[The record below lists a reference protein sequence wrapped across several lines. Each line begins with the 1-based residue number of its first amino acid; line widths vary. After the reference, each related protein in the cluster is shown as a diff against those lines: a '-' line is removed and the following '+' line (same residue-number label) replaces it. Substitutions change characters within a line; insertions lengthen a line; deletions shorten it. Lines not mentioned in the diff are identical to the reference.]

1 MSFTRKEIAKNV
13 FVNTVATDK
22 FKSDFIRIAFVMP
35 LSKEKAA
42 ANALV
47 PYVLKR
53 GTEKYP
59 DIGAIRR
66 QLESLYDSGIWA
78 NIGKRGDTQII
89 NINAGMLANKY
100 SMDGT
105 DITGGM
111 LEMISQMLFHPVLES
126 GTFRSEYVE
135 SEKAK
140 LADAV
145 RADAN
150 NKIAYANRRVR
161 EEMYRG
167 EAYAESEKG
176 SAETISALTP
186 ERVYAAYLDLLA
198 NARIEISAVGN
209 MDFDKVTAAF
219 EAMFAG
225 VCRGAGYDLKTEV
238 VREPKGEPKT
248 VYEHQNIGQGKL
260 ALGFRAG
267 CCREDDDFLVMQ
279 MVSVIFGGSTS
290 SKLFMNV
297 RERLSL
303 CYYCSAGYDAVKG
316 AIFVNSGIEFAKK
329 KQAISEIIAQ
339 LESVKRGEISD
350 TEISDAK
357 NTLINS
363 LRSITDKTSQ
373 IAGWCFE
380 CAICGISETPEERMA
395 KINAITKEQIVA
407 RAQSIKLDT
416 IYFLCGTEVAEDE

>member
-22 FKSDFIRIAFVMP
+22 FKSDLIRITFAVP
-35 LSKEKAA
+35 LSEENAA

-59 DIGAIRR
+59 DIGAIRK
-66 QLESLYDSGIWA
+66 QLESLYDSGIGVD
-78 NIGKRGDTQII
+78 ISKRGDVQLI
-89 NINAGMLANKY
+89 NISANMLANKY

-111 LEMISQMLFHPVLES
+111 LEMLSQILFCPVLED
-126 GTFRSEYVE
+126 GVFKREYVE

-150 NKIAYANRRVR
+150 NKIAYANRRMR
-161 EEMYRG
+161 EEMFRG
-167 EAYAESEKG
+167 EAYAANEKG
-176 SAETISALTP
+176 SVEGIAALTS
-186 ERVYAAYLDLLA
+186 ERVYAAYRDLLE
-198 NARIEISAVGN
+198 NARTEIFAVGN
-209 MDFDKVTAAF
+209 LDFDKVVCAF
-219 EAMFAG
+219 EDMFSKIG
-225 VCRGAGYDLKTEV
+225 RGAGYDPKTEAP
-238 VREPKGEPKT
+238 RAPKGEPKT

-279 MVSVIFGGSTS
+279 LAAIIFGGGTS

-303 CYYCSAGYDAVKG
+303 CYYCGANYDAVKG
-316 AIFVNSGIEFAKK
+316 AVFVNSGIEFSKK
-329 KQAISEIIAQ
+329 KQTIDEILTQ
-339 LESVKRGEISD
+339 LGNIKKGDITDAEL
-350 TEISDAK
+350 SDAK
-357 NTLINS
+357 NILVNN
-363 LRSITDKTSQ
+363 LRSVTDKTSR
-373 IAGWCFE
+373 IASWYLEGAFS
-380 CAICGISETPEERMA
+380 GTSETPEERME
-395 KINAITKEQIVA
+395 KICAITKEQIVE

-416 IYFLCGTEVAEDE
+416 IYFLCGMEVSEDE

>member
-22 FKSDFIRIAFVMP
+22 FKSDFIRITFAVP
-35 LSKEKAA
+35 LSEENAA

-47 PYVLKR
+47 PSVLKR

-59 DIGAIRR
+59 DIGAIRK
-66 QLESLYDSGIWA
+66 QLESLYDSGVWA
-78 NIGKRGDTQII
+78 NIGKRGDVQLI

-111 LEMISQMLFHPVLES
+111 LDMLTQILFRPVLEN
-126 GTFRSEYVE
+126 GAFKKDYVE

-150 NKIAYANRRVR
+150 NKIAYANRRMR
-161 EEMYRG
+161 EEMFRG
-167 EAYAESEKG
+167 DAYAVNEKG
-176 SAETISALTP
+176 NAQSIAALTP
-186 ERVYAAYLDLLA
+186 GRVYAAYLDLLA
-198 NARIEISAVGN
+198 NARTEIFAVGN
-209 MDFDKVTAAF
+209 MDFDKVISAF
-219 EAMFAG
+219 EAAFAK
-225 VCRGAGYDLKTEV
+225 VKRGEGYSLKTNV
-238 VREPKGEPKT
+238 IGEPKGEVKT

-260 ALGFRAG
+260 AMGFCAG
-267 CCREDDDFLVMQ
+267 CCRDDDDFIVMQ
-279 MVSVIFGGSTS
+279 IVSAIFGGGTS

-316 AIFVNSGIEFAKK
+316 AVFVNSGIEFAKK
-329 KQAISEIIAQ
+329 KQAISEILAQ
-339 LESVKRGEISD
+339 LESVKRGEITES
-350 TEISDAK
+350 EISDAK
-357 NTLINS
+357 NIFINN
-363 LRSITDKTSQ
+363 LRSVTDKTSQ
-373 IAGWCFE
+373 IAGWYTE
-380 CAICGISETPEERMA
+380 CALSGKAETPEERME
-395 KINAITKEQIVA
+395 KINAVTKEQIVA